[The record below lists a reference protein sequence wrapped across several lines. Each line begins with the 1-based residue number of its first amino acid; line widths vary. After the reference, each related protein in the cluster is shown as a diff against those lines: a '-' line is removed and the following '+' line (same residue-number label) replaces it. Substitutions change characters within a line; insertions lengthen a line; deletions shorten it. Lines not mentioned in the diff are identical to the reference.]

1 MSTIIN
7 ARSPYYIKVEPA
19 SGTLSSASM
28 SLYIY
33 SGTFTTDKPAS
44 ATYTIAKDIIGT
56 NNYVIYE
63 VTELI
68 RDYLITEYG
77 AYSIDGVWVEAD
89 ITLTKTSGTDP
100 DQNYNYLA
108 FDGYGYFEDGVN
120 PRTSTNPAVTKISST
135 TTGFSSNK
143 LIDSGQ
149 TFTKTVSV
157 GDSVTNTSTSTNTTI
172 TAIDSNTQLSVRDN
186 IFTSPTG
193 GENYT
198 IADTGNYTPQ
208 YLQSNTKIYFKKGRD
223 IVFPVFAEAEGT
235 ITFTTQ
241 DGADVIWN
249 EVDEFWNEYDVLW
262 NAVSSPITISDTNIS
277 EDKIVYIRVAETENL
292 NTGDTIVVATTK
304 NTPTNYV
311 QSVTITLEEVCEPK
325 YDFLDVVFYNKFGAL
340 QIMPFHKKSMIS
352 MDSNSESYKR
362 NLMDFVNDPTYNKE
376 KHSVRQF
383 QVTGKEKIQMNSGF
397 IDESFNEV
405 IKQLMLSE
413 QVWVYDGTEVKPII
427 LDTKS
432 LQFKTSVNDKLIN
445 YTFDFSYAFNKVND
459 IR

>member
-28 SLYIY
+28 DLFIY
-33 SGTFTTDKPAS
+33 SGTLTTDKPVS
-44 ATYTIAKDIIGT
+44 ATYTISKDIIGS
-56 NNYVIYE
+56 NNYVIFE
-63 VTELI
+63 ITELI

-89 ITLTKTSGTDP
+89 ITLTKTVGSET
-100 DQNYNYLA
+100 QNYDYLA

-120 PRTSTNPAVTKISST
+120 PRTSVNPAVTKISST

-143 LIDSGQ
+143 LIDSNQ

-157 GDSVTNTSTSTNTTI
+157 GDSITNTSTSTTTI
-172 TAIDSNTQLSVRDN
+172 IAAIDSNTQLAVKDN

-235 ITFTTQ
+235 ISFTTSG
-241 DGADVIWN
+241 GADVYW
-249 EVDEFWNEYDVLW
+249 EQVDEFWNEYDVTW
-262 NAVSSPITISDTNIS
+262 NDVDTPITISDTNIS
-277 EDKIVYIRVAETENL
+277 EDKIVYIRVTPTTEL
-292 NTGDTIVVATTK
+292 ETGDTIVVSTTK
-304 NTPTNYV
+304 SGYT
-311 QSVTITLEEVCEPK
+311 QSVTLTLEEVCEPK
-325 YDFLDVVFYNKFGAL
+325 YDFLDVVFYNKYGAL

-352 MDSNSESYKR
+352 LDSNSESYKR
-362 NLMDFVNDPTYNKE
+362 SLMDFVNDPTYNKE
-376 KHSVRQF
+376 KHSIRQF
-383 QVTGKEKIQMNSGF
+383 HVTGKERITMNTGF
-397 IDESFNEV
+397 IDESFNE
-405 IKQLMLSE
+405 IIRQLLLSE
-413 QVWVYDGTEVKPII
+413 QVWVYDGTEVKPIT

-432 LQFKTSVNDKLIN
+432 VQFKTSVNDKLIN

-459 IR
+459 MR

>member
-7 ARSPYYIKVEPA
+7 ARSPYYIKVEPV

-44 ATYTIAKDIIGT
+44 ATYTISKDVIGT

-89 ITLTKTSGTDP
+89 ITLTKTSGSET
-100 DQNYNYLA
+100 QNYDFLA

-135 TTGFSSNK
+135 ATGTTAYK
-143 LIDSGQ
+143 LIDSTQ

-157 GDSVTNTSTSTNTTI
+157 GDTITNTTDTTTTI
-172 TAIDSNTQLSVRDN
+172 VTGIDSDTQLAVRATNFIESGD
-186 IFTSPTG
+186 S
-193 GENYT
+193 YT

-235 ITFTTQ
+235 VAFTTGG
-241 DGADVIWN
+241 DADVFWN
-249 EVDEFWNEYDVLW
+249 QVDEFWNLYDVNWSNVLT
-262 NAVSSPITISDTNIS
+262 PITIGDTNVS
-277 EDKIVYIRVAETENL
+277 EDKIVYIRLTPTTDL
-292 NTGDTIVVATTK
+292 NTGDVITISTTK
-304 NTPTNYV
+304 SNYT

-383 QVTGKEKIQMNSGF
+383 QVTGKEKIQMNTGF

-432 LQFKTSVNDKLIN
+432 LQFKTSLNDKLIN

>member
-7 ARSPYYIKVEPA
+7 ARSPYYIKVAPA

-33 SGTFTTDKPAS
+33 SGTLTTDKPTS
-44 ATYTIAKDIIGT
+44 ATYTISKDVIGT

-63 VTELI
+63 ITELI

-100 DQNYNYLA
+100 DQNYDYLA

-135 TTGFSSNK
+135 ATGTTAYK
-143 LIDSGQ
+143 LIDSTQ
-149 TFTKTVSV
+149 IFTKTVDV
-157 GDSVTNTSTSTNTTI
+157 GDTITNTTDS
-172 TAIDSNTQLSVRDN
+172 TTTTVTGIDSNTQLSVRSTNFID
-186 IFTSPTG
+186 SG
-193 GENYT
+193 DSYT

-235 ITFTTQ
+235 VAFTTGG
-241 DGADVIWN
+241 DADVFWN
-249 EVDEFWNEYDVLW
+249 QVDEFWNLYDVNWSNVLT
-262 NAVSSPITISDTNIS
+262 PITITDTNVS
-277 EDKIVYIRVAETENL
+277 EDKIVYIRLTPTTDL
-292 NTGDTIVVATTK
+292 NTGDVITISTTK
-304 NTPTNYV
+304 SSPTNYV

-352 MDSNSESYKR
+352 INKNSESFKR
-362 NLMDFVNDPTYNKE
+362 NLMDFVNDPTYSKE
-376 KHSVRQF
+376 KHQVRQF
-383 QVTGKEKIQMNSGF
+383 QVTAKEKIQMNTGY

-427 LDTKS
+427 LETES
-432 LQFKTSVNDKLIN
+432 LQFKKSVNDKLIN
-445 YTFDFSYAFNKVND
+445 YTMNFEYAFNKIND

>member
-28 SLYIY
+28 DLFIY
-33 SGTFTTDKPAS
+33 SGTLTTDKPAS
-44 ATYTIAKDIIGT
+44 ATYTISKDIIGS
-56 NNYVIYE
+56 NNYVIFE
-63 VTELI
+63 ITELI

-77 AYSIDGVWVEAD
+77 AYSIDGVWVETD
-89 ITLTKTSGTDP
+89 FTLTKTVGSESFG
-100 DQNYNYLA
+100 YNYLA

-120 PRTSTNPAVTKISST
+120 PRTSVNSAVTKISST

-143 LIDSGQ
+143 LVDSGQ

-157 GDSVTNTSTSTNTTI
+157 GDLVTNTSTSTNTTI
-172 TAIDSNTQLSVRDN
+172 TAIDSNTQLSVKDN
-186 IFTSPTG
+186 IFTSATG

-208 YLQSNTKIYFKKGRD
+208 YLQSNTTIYFKKGRD

-241 DGADVIWN
+241 DGADVFWN

-262 NAVSSPITISDTNIS
+262 NAVSSPITINDTNIS

-292 NTGDTIVVATTK
+292 NTGDTIEVSTTK
-304 NTPTNYV
+304 SGYA
-311 QSVTITLEEVCEPK
+311 QSVTLTLQEVCEPK
-325 YDFLDVVFYNKFGAL
+325 YDFLDVVFYNKYGAL

-352 MDSNSESYKR
+352 LDTNSESYKR
-362 NLMDFVNDPTYNKE
+362 SLMDFVNDPTFNKE
-376 KHSVRQF
+376 KHQVRQF
-383 QVTGKEKIQMNSGF
+383 QVTGKEKIQMNTGF

-405 IKQLMLSE
+405 IRQLMFLE
-413 QVWVYDGTEVKPII
+413 H
-427 LDTKS
+427 
-432 LQFKTSVNDKLIN
+432 
-445 YTFDFSYAFNKVND
+445 
-459 IR
+459 

>member
-7 ARSPYYIKVEPA
+7 ARSPYYIKVAPS
-19 SGTLSSASM
+19 SGTLSSVSM

-33 SGTFTTDKPAS
+33 SGTLTTQTGT
-44 ATYTIAKDIIGT
+44 ATYTISKDIIGS
-56 NNYVIYE
+56 NNYVIFE
-63 VTELI
+63 ITELI

-77 AYSIDGVWVEAD
+77 AYSIDGVWVQTD
-89 ITLTKTSGTDP
+89 LTLTLSDSSTETP
-100 DQNYNYLA
+100 TPTTYLA

-135 TTGFSSNK
+135 ATGTTAYK

-149 TFTKTVSV
+149 TFTKTVDV
-157 GDSVTNTSTSTNTTI
+157 GDTVTNTTDSTTTVI
-172 TAIDSNTQLSVRDN
+172 TGIDSDTQLAVRATNFIESGD
-186 IFTSPTG
+186 T
-193 GENYT
+193 YT

-235 ITFTTQ
+235 VAFTTGG
-241 DGADVIWN
+241 DADVFWN
-249 EVDEFWNEYDVLW
+249 QVDEFWNLYDVNWSNVLT
-262 NAVSSPITISDTNIS
+262 PITISDTNVS
-277 EDKIVYIRVAETENL
+277 EDKIVYIRLTPTTDL
-292 NTGDTIVVATTK
+292 NTGDTIVVSTTK

-362 NLMDFVNDPTYNKE
+362 NLMDFVSDPTYSKE

>member
-7 ARSPYYIKVEPA
+7 ARSPYYIKVAPT

-28 SLYIY
+28 DLFIY
-33 SGTFTTDKPAS
+33 SGTLTTDKPAS
-44 ATYTIAKDIIGT
+44 ATYTISKDIIGS
-56 NNYVIYE
+56 NNYVIFE
-63 VTELI
+63 ITELI

-89 ITLTKTSGTDP
+89 ITLTKTVGSETA
-100 DQNYNYLA
+100 NYDYLA

-120 PRTSTNPAVTKISST
+120 PRTSVNPAVTKISST
-135 TTGFSSNK
+135 TTGTTAYK

-157 GDSVTNTSTSTNTTI
+157 GDTVNNTTDSTSTTI
-172 TAIDSNTQLSVRDN
+172 SAIDSDTQLTVKAD
-186 IFTSPTG
+186 IFTS
-193 GENYT
+193 GETYT

-208 YLQSNTKIYFKKGRD
+208 YLQSNTKIYFKQGRD
-223 IVFPVFAEAEGT
+223 IVFPVFAEAQGT
-235 ITFTTQ
+235 ISFSTGG
-241 DGADVIWN
+241 GADVYWN
-249 EVDEFWNEYDVLW
+249 ITEEFWNLYDEFWGNTLSD
-262 NAVSSPITISDTNIS
+262 ITITDTNVS
-277 EDKIVYIRVAETENL
+277 EDKIVYVRITPTTGL
-292 NTGDTIVVATTK
+292 QTGDTIVVSTTEAG
-304 NTPTNYV
+304 YE
-311 QSVTITLEEVCEPK
+311 QSVTLTLEEVCEPK
-325 YDFLDVVFYNKFGAL
+325 YDFLDVVFYNKYGAL

-376 KHSVRQF
+376 KHSIRQF
-383 QVTGKEKIQMNSGF
+383 HVTGKEKIQMNTGF

-405 IKQLMLSE
+405 IRQLMLSE

-432 LQFKTSVNDKLIN
+432 VQFKTSVNDKLIN

-459 IR
+459 MR

>member
-33 SGTFTTDKPAS
+33 SGTLTTDKPAS

-63 VTELI
+63 ITELI

-89 ITLTKTSGTDP
+89 ITLTKTSGSET
-100 DQNYNYLA
+100 QNYDYLA

-120 PRTSTNPAVTKISST
+120 PRTSVNPAVTKISST
-135 TTGFSSNK
+135 TTGATTAYK
-143 LIDSGQ
+143 LIDSTQ
-149 TFTKTVSV
+149 TFTKTVDV
-157 GDSVTNTSTSTNTTI
+157 GDTVTNTTDSTSTTI
-172 TAIDSNTQLSVRDN
+172 SAIDSDTQLTVKND
-186 IFTSPTG
+186 IFAT

-198 IADTGNYTPQ
+198 IADTNNYTPQ
-208 YLQSNTKIYFKKGRD
+208 YLQSNTKIYFQQGRD
-223 IVFPVFAEAEGT
+223 IVFPIFAEAEGT
-235 ITFTTQ
+235 IEFTTGG
-241 DGADVIWN
+241 GADVFWN
-249 EVDEFWNEYDVLW
+249 LVDEFWNLYDVAWGNVL
-262 NAVSSPITISDTNIS
+262 SDITVSDTNIS
-277 EDKIVYIRVAETENL
+277 EDKIVYIRVTPTTTL
-292 NTGDTIVVATTK
+292 QTGDTIVVSTTK
-304 NTPTNYV
+304 SGYA
-311 QSVTITLEEVCEPK
+311 QSVTLTLEEVCEPK
-325 YDFLDVVFYNKFGAL
+325 YDFLDVVFYNKYGAL
-340 QIMPFHKKSMIS
+340 QIMPFHKKSMVS

-362 NLMDFVNDPTYNKE
+362 NLMDFVNDPTYSKE
-376 KHSVRQF
+376 KHQVRQF
-383 QVTGKEKIQMNSGF
+383 QVTAKEKIQMNTGY

-405 IKQLMLSE
+405 MRQLMISE

-432 LQFKTSVNDKLIN
+432 LEFKTSVNDRLIN
-445 YTFDFSYAFNKVND
+445 YTINFSYAYNKIND

>member
-7 ARSPYYIKVEPA
+7 ARSPYYIKVAPA

-33 SGTFTTDKPAS
+33 SGTLTTDKPAS

-63 VTELI
+63 ITELI

-89 ITLTKTSGTDP
+89 ITLTKTSGSET
-100 DQNYNYLA
+100 QNYDYLA

-120 PRTSTNPAVTKISST
+120 PRTSVNPAVTKISST
-135 TTGFSSNK
+135 TTGATTAYK
-143 LIDSGQ
+143 LIDSTQ
-149 TFTKTVSV
+149 TFTKTVDV
-157 GDSVTNTSTSTNTTI
+157 GDTVTNTTDSTSTTI
-172 TAIDSNTQLSVRDN
+172 SAIDSDTQLTVKND
-186 IFTSPTG
+186 IFAS
-193 GENYT
+193 GETYT

-208 YLQSNTKIYFKKGRD
+208 YLQSNTKIYFQQGRD
-223 IVFPVFAEAEGT
+223 IVFPIFAEAEGT
-235 ITFTTQ
+235 IEFTTGG
-241 DGADVIWN
+241 GADVYWN
-249 EVDEFWNEYDVLW
+249 LVDEFWNLYDVAWGNVLTD
-262 NAVSSPITISDTNIS
+262 ITVSDTNVS
-277 EDKIVYIRVAETENL
+277 EDKIVYIRVTPTTTL
-292 NTGDTIVVATTK
+292 QTGDTIVVSTTK
-304 NTPTNYV
+304 SGYA
-311 QSVTITLEEVCEPK
+311 QSVTLTLEEVCEPK
-325 YDFLDVVFYNKFGAL
+325 YDFLDVVFYNKYGAL
-340 QIMPFHKKSMIS
+340 QIMPFHKKSMVS

-362 NLMDFVNDPTYNKE
+362 NLMDFVNDPTYSKE
-376 KHSVRQF
+376 KHQVRQF
-383 QVTGKEKIQMNSGF
+383 QVTAKEKIQMNTGY

-405 IKQLMLSE
+405 MRQLMISE

-432 LQFKTSVNDKLIN
+432 LEFKTSVNDRLIN
-445 YTFDFSYAFNKVND
+445 YTINFSYAYNKIND

>member
-44 ATYTIAKDIIGT
+44 ATYTISKDIIGT

-89 ITLTKTSGTDP
+89 ITLTKTSGSET
-100 DQNYNYLA
+100 QNYDYLA

-120 PRTSTNPAVTKISST
+120 PRTSTNPAVTKIIST
-135 TTGFSSNK
+135 ATGTTAYK
-143 LIDSGQ
+143 LIDSTQ
-149 TFTKTVSV
+149 TFTKTVDV
-157 GDSVTNTSTSTNTTI
+157 GDTITNTTDTTTTI
-172 TAIDSNTQLSVRDN
+172 VTGIDSDTQLAVRATNFIESGD
-186 IFTSPTG
+186 T
-193 GENYT
+193 YT

-235 ITFTTQ
+235 IAFTTGG
-241 DGADVIWN
+241 DADVFWN
-249 EVDEFWNEYDVLW
+249 QVDEFWNLYDVNWSNVLT
-262 NAVSSPITISDTNIS
+262 PITISDTNVS
-277 EDKIVYIRVAETENL
+277 EDKIVYIRLTPTTDL
-292 NTGDTIVVATTK
+292 NTGDVITVSTTK
-304 NTPTNYV
+304 SNYT

>member
-33 SGTFTTDKPAS
+33 SGTLTTDKPAS

-56 NNYVIYE
+56 NNYVIFE
-63 VTELI
+63 ITELI

-89 ITLTKTSGTDP
+89 ITLTKTSGSET
-100 DQNYNYLA
+100 QNYDYLA

-120 PRTSTNPAVTKISST
+120 PRTSVNPAVTKVSST
-135 TTGFSSNK
+135 TTGTTAYK
-143 LIDSGQ
+143 LIDSTQ
-149 TFTKTVSV
+149 TFTKTVDV
-157 GDSVTNTSTSTNTTI
+157 GDIVNNTTDTTSTTI
-172 TAIDSNTQLSVRDN
+172 SAIDSDTQLTVKND
-186 IFTSPTG
+186 IFVS
-193 GENYT
+193 GETYT

-208 YLQSNTKIYFKKGRD
+208 YLQSNTKIYFKQGRD
-223 IVFPVFAEAEGT
+223 IVFPIFAEAEGT
-235 ITFTTQ
+235 IEFTTGG
-241 DGADVIWN
+241 GADVFWN
-249 EVDEFWNEYDVLW
+249 QVDEFWNLYDVAWGNVL
-262 NAVSSPITISDTNIS
+262 SDITVSDTNVS
-277 EDKIVYIRVAETENL
+277 EDKIVYIRVTPTTTLE
-292 NTGDTIVVATTK
+292 TGDQITVSTSKSGYA
-304 NTPTNYV
+304 
-311 QSVTITLEEVCEPK
+311 QSVTLTLEEVCEPK

>member
-7 ARSPYYIKVEPA
+7 ARSPYYIKVAPT

-28 SLYIY
+28 DLFIY
-33 SGTFTTDKPAS
+33 SGTLTTDKPAS
-44 ATYTIAKDIIGT
+44 ATYTISKDIIGS
-56 NNYVIYE
+56 NNYVIFE
-63 VTELI
+63 ITELI

-89 ITLTKTSGTDP
+89 ITLTKTVGSET
-100 DQNYNYLA
+100 QNYDYLA

-120 PRTSTNPAVTKISST
+120 PRTSVNPAVTKISST
-135 TTGFSSNK
+135 TTGQAAYK

-157 GDSVTNTSTSTNTTI
+157 GDTINNTTDSTSTTI
-172 TAIDSNTQLSVRDN
+172 SAIDSDTQLTVKAD
-186 IFTSPTG
+186 IFDTS
-193 GENYT
+193 ENYT

-208 YLQSNTKIYFKKGRD
+208 YLQSNTKIYFKQGRD
-223 IVFPVFAEAEGT
+223 IVFPVFAEAQGT
-235 ITFTTQ
+235 ISFTTGG
-241 DGADVIWN
+241 GADVFWN
-249 EVDEFWNEYDVLW
+249 ITEEFWNLYDEFWGNTLSD
-262 NAVSSPITISDTNIS
+262 ITITDTNVS
-277 EDKIVYIRVAETENL
+277 EDKIVYIRITPTTGL
-292 NTGDTIVVATTK
+292 QTGDTIVVSTTEAG
-304 NTPTNYV
+304 YE
-311 QSVTITLEEVCEPK
+311 QSVTLTLEEVCEPK
-325 YDFLDVVFYNKFGAL
+325 YDFLDVVFYNKYGAL

-376 KHSVRQF
+376 KHSIRQF
-383 QVTGKEKIQMNSGF
+383 HVTGKEKIQMNTGF

-405 IKQLMLSE
+405 IRQLMLSE
-413 QVWVYDGTEVKPII
+413 QVWVYDGTEVKPIT

-432 LQFKTSVNDKLIN
+432 VQFKTSVNDKLIN

-459 IR
+459 MR

>member
-7 ARSPYYIKVEPA
+7 ARSPYYIKVEPG

-33 SGTFTTDKPAS
+33 SGTFTTDKPTS
-44 ATYTIAKDIIGT
+44 ATYTISKDVIGT

-89 ITLTKTSGTDP
+89 ITLTKTSGSET
-100 DQNYNYLA
+100 QNYDFLA

-135 TTGFSSNK
+135 ATGTTAYK
-143 LIDSGQ
+143 LIDSTQ

-157 GDSVTNTSTSTNTTI
+157 GDTITNTTDTTTTI
-172 TAIDSNTQLSVRDN
+172 VTGIDSDTQLAVRATNFIESGD
-186 IFTSPTG
+186 S
-193 GENYT
+193 YT

-235 ITFTTQ
+235 VAFTTGG
-241 DGADVIWN
+241 DADVFWN
-249 EVDEFWNEYDVLW
+249 QVDEFWNLYDVNWSNVLT
-262 NAVSSPITISDTNIS
+262 PITIGDTNVS
-277 EDKIVYIRVAETENL
+277 KDKIVYIRLTPTTDL
-292 NTGDTIVVATTK
+292 NTGDVITISTTK
-304 NTPTNYV
+304 SNYT

-383 QVTGKEKIQMNSGF
+383 QVTGKEKIQMNTGF

-432 LQFKTSVNDKLIN
+432 LQFKTSLNDKLIN

>member
-7 ARSPYYIKVEPA
+7 ARSPYYIKVAPA

-33 SGTFTTDKPAS
+33 SGTLTTDKPAS

-63 VTELI
+63 ITELI

-89 ITLTKTSGTDP
+89 ITLTKTSGSET
-100 DQNYNYLA
+100 QNYDYLA

-120 PRTSTNPAVTKISST
+120 PRTSVNPAVTKISST
-135 TTGFSSNK
+135 TTGATTAYK
-143 LIDSGQ
+143 LIDSTQ
-149 TFTKTVSV
+149 TFTKTVDV
-157 GDSVTNTSTSTNTTI
+157 GDTVTNTTDSTSTTI
-172 TAIDSNTQLSVRDN
+172 SAIDSDTQLTVKND
-186 IFTSPTG
+186 IFAT

-198 IADTGNYTPQ
+198 IADTNNYTPQ
-208 YLQSNTKIYFKKGRD
+208 YLQSNTKIYFQQGRD
-223 IVFPVFAEAEGT
+223 IVFPIFAEAEGT
-235 ITFTTQ
+235 IEFTTGG
-241 DGADVIWN
+241 GADVFWN
-249 EVDEFWNEYDVLW
+249 LVDEFWNLYDVAWGNVL
-262 NAVSSPITISDTNIS
+262 SDITVSDTNVS
-277 EDKIVYIRVAETENL
+277 EDKIVYIRVTPTTTL
-292 NTGDTIVVATTK
+292 QTGDTIVVSTTK
-304 NTPTNYV
+304 SGYA
-311 QSVTITLEEVCEPK
+311 QSVTLTLEEVCEPK
-325 YDFLDVVFYNKFGAL
+325 YDFLDVVFYNKYGAL
-340 QIMPFHKKSMIS
+340 QIMPFHKKSMVS

-362 NLMDFVNDPTYNKE
+362 NLMDFVNDPTYSKE
-376 KHSVRQF
+376 KHQVRQF
-383 QVTGKEKIQMNSGF
+383 QVTAKEKIQMNTGY

-405 IKQLMLSE
+405 MRQLMISE

-432 LQFKTSVNDKLIN
+432 LEFKTSVNDRLIN
-445 YTFDFSYAFNKVND
+445 YTINFSYAYNKIND